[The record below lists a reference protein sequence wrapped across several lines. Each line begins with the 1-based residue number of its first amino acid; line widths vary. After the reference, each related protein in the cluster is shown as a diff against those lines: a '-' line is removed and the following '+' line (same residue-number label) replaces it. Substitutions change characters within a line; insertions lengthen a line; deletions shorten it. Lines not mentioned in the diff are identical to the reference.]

1 MIFLYK
7 TIINILFIIALPFL
21 LVLYLFS
28 EKRRATL
35 GFRLGFRTGLK
46 PKQAGK
52 KRIWIHALSVGE
64 VISAVPFV
72 NVLKGQH
79 KELDIVFTAST
90 KTGFDMAAQLFREKV
105 SLKGDTALVA
115 QLGYFPFDLGYCVK
129 KISRQIEPDAVVLV
143 ETDLWPNFLY
153 EMKKSKI
160 SVVLINARLSERS
173 LNGYLFFRKFSCL
186 FFSSLTGIMAQTPL
200 DEKRFQ
206 SLGIDKNKISVVGN
220 IKFDQ
225 PHEDVDKSYVESMRD
240 RFGIQKETQV
250 FVAGSTHEGEEKI
263 LYEVYKKVKEAF
275 PGLLMILAPRDPDRC
290 PTILSYFLFHDVH
303 AAFMSTMGESNDKSN
318 KRPDVVL
325 VDKIGELAR
334 LYAVCDVAFIGG
346 SMVRQG
352 GHNPLEPAAFS
363 KPVLFGSDM
372 SDFLLISNMLMD
384 HGGAKRVGSEQ
395 ELKKELEAILGNR
408 QTQQHMGS
416 RSYEVFSRNFGAVQR
431 IIKNLETLHIV

>member
-7 TIINILFIIALPFL
+7 IIINILFIVAFPFLPFI
-21 LVLYLFS
+21 YFFS
-28 EKRRATL
+28 EKRRANL
-35 GFRLGFRTGLK
+35 SLRFGLRTGLK

-72 NVLKGQH
+72 KVLKGQH
-79 KELDIVFTAST
+79 KDLDIVFTAST
-90 KTGFDMAAQLFREKV
+90 KTGFDMAEQLF
-105 SLKGDTALVA
+105 LKKILPKEDAPFVA

-129 KISRQIEPDAVVLV
+129 KVSRQIEPDAVVIV

-160 SVVLINARLSERS
+160 PVILVNARLSKRS
-173 LNGYLFFRKFSCL
+173 LNGYLFFRKFSSM
-186 FFSSLTGIMAQTPL
+186 FFSSLTGIMAQTSL

-206 SLGIDKNKISVVGN
+206 RLGIDEKKISVTGN

-225 PHEDVDKSYVESMRD
+225 PPEDMDKRVIKGMRD
-240 RFGIQKETQV
+240 RFSIQKGTQV
-250 FVAGSTHEGEEKI
+250 FIAGSTHEGEEDI
-263 LYEVYKKVKEAF
+263 LCEVYKEVKKNY
-275 PGLLMILAPRDPDRC
+275 PGLLMILAPRDPKRC
-290 PTILSYFLFHDVH
+290 PEILSYFL
-303 AAFMSTMGESNDKSN
+303 SNDIQAVLMSAMDESKDC
-318 KRPDVVL
+318 PDVVL
-325 VDKIGELAR
+325 VDKMGELAR
-334 LYAVCDVAFIGG
+334 LYAICDVAFIGG

-372 SDFLLISNMLMD
+372 SDFLLMSNMLMD
-384 HGGAKRVGSEQ
+384 HEGAKRVESEQ
-395 ELKKELEAILGNR
+395 DLRRELEAILGNR

-416 RSYEVFSRNFGAVQR
+416 RSFEVFSRNSGSVQR
-431 IIKNLETLHIV
+431 IIKNLEILRIV